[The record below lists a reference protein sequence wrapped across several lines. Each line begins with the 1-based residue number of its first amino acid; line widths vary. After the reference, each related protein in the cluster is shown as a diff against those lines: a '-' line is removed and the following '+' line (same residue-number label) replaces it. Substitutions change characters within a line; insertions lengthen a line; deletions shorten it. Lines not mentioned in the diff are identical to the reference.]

1 MPGRGQDDSFLVY
14 GERWVREF
22 IQLYELRRLHAGRP
36 AGGVPPAWT
45 FHAWLEGGAGGPP
58 TTRVNDG
65 YLDETLNISDMVTL
79 LPLLCSAI

>member
-22 IQLYELRRLHAGRP
+22 IQLHELRRLHAGCP

-45 FHAWLEGGAGGPP
+45 FHARPEGGAGSPP
-58 TTRVNDG
+58 ATRVNG
-65 YLDETLNISDMVTL
+65 AYLADMVTL
-79 LPLLCSAI
+79 LPLLRSAT